1 MKTISKWNF
10 PFGIY
15 DGVTV
20 YMPKGA
26 EIIHV
31 DVQRD
36 APAIWAVVDRDAEQ
50 VPMKFYLRVTG
61 QPFTGEEG
69 KHIGSFQM
77 SGGAL
82 VVHLFA
88 AKEA

>member
-1 MKTISKWNF
+1 MKTVWKF
-10 PFGIY
+10 PFDIH
-15 DGVTV
+15 DELTI

-31 DVQRD
+31 DVQREI
-36 APAIWAVVDRDAEQ
+36 PCIWAIVDPEAEQ
-50 VPMKFYLRVTG
+50 IPMKFCLRGTG
-61 QPFTGEEG
+61 QPFTGDEG
-69 KHIGSFQM
+69 EHIGSFQM

-82 VVHLFA
+82 VFHLFA